1 MCTMEERPEIPEPF
15 LKPYNSKESEPRI
28 LELWEKSGFA
38 NPDVCVLKGVAAADA
53 KSYSIV
59 LPPPNVTG
67 TLHMGHAAMLAIQ
80 DILIRYHRMRG
91 DKTLWLPGTD
101 HAAIATQSVVEK
113 NLQKTEKKTRHDLG
127 REEFLKRVEE
137 FAQASHDTIVGQVRA
152 MGASVDWS
160 REAYT
165 LDEERNLA
173 VRTAFKNM
181 YDAGLI
187 YRGNRI
193 VNWDPK
199 MQTTVSDD
207 EIEYVE
213 QKDPFYYFKYGPF
226 TIGTVRPETK
236 FGDKYIVMHP
246 DDARYKEY
254 KDGEQLELE
263 WINGPITATIVKDEA
278 ADMEFGSGVM
288 TITPAHSGIDFE
300 IAQRHKLDVEQ
311 IINERGILLPIAGEF
326 AGQHIK
332 KARPMVVE
340 KLRGKGLLVK
350 TEEGYVHNVATNSR
364 GGETIE
370 PQIKLQWFVD
380 VNKKFK
386 IPHSEIPGIA
396 SGSETT
402 LKELMR
408 RAVDS
413 GAIKVAPDR
422 FERVYYNWIDNLRD
436 WCISR
441 QIWYG
446 HRIPVW
452 YCLNCKREAVDAE
465 VKSRWFLVRHGETE
479 DNVRKVVQGHG
490 DTPLTEN
497 GKEQA
502 RMAGEQLKSQEI
514 ELIIS
519 SDLGRCRETAEIISK
534 ATGAEV
540 IFDEAFRER
549 FMGEAEGLT
558 YEESKERFRPF
569 DSYDDKTP
577 ANMETVH
584 ELEERVNAAFA
595 KHREIHG
602 HKNVVMVS
610 HGGSIRWIIKRIHN
624 LTFEEAKARPVTP
637 NAEVLSLDILDT
649 PCEKCDNDLFEQD
662 SDTLDTWFSSG
673 LWTFSTLGWPSF
685 AESATKGKPGPEND
699 FANYHPTD
707 VLETGYDILF
717 FWVARMILMTGFC
730 LGTVPF
736 RNVYLH
742 GLVRDA
748 QGRKMSKSLGNVID
762 PLTMIEKYG
771 ADAARL
777 SLIIGASPGNDL
789 KLSEDRVR
797 GYKHFANKVWNITR
811 FVLESSDTTSS
822 ASLRGPAE
830 SSAVPHS
837 TSTDSASPRLASE
850 AVSLLPADRQLIDE
864 TNTIAKTVSAHIDN
878 FRLDLAADALYHFVW
893 HRFADEIIEESKPI
907 LKAGGETAKSR
918 RHTLYAILHTS
929 LRLLHPFMPFVT
941 EAIWQE
947 LPKKDT
953 ELLMVAHWPDGQ
965 IGNRQ

>member
-1 MCTMEERPEIPEPF
+1 MESPKGVPEPF

-38 NPDVCVLKGVAAADA
+38 NPDVCIEKGVTSPDA
-53 KSYSIV
+53 ESYSIV

-67 TLHMGHAAMLAIQ
+67 TLHMGHAAMLAIE

-91 DKTLWLPGTD
+91 KKTLWLPGTD

-113 NLQKTEKKTRHDLG
+113 DLLKTEKKTRHDLG
-127 REEFLKRVEE
+127 RDEFLKRVEA
-137 FAQASHDTIVGQVRA
+137 FAQASHDIIVGQVRA

-165 LDEERNLA
+165 LDEARNLA
-173 VRTAFKNM
+173 VRTAFKSM
-181 YDAGLI
+181 YDADLI

-254 KDGEQLELE
+254 KHGQQLEVE
-263 WINGPITATIVKDEA
+263 WINGPVTATIIKDER
-278 ADMEFGSGVM
+278 ADMSFGSGVM

-300 IAQRHKLDVEQ
+300 IAQKHKLDVEQ
-311 IINERGILLPIAGEF
+311 IINERGIILPIAGEF
-326 AGQHIK
+326 AGAHIK
-332 KARPMVVE
+332 KARPLVVE
-340 KLRGKGLLVK
+340 KLRTKGLLVK
-350 TEEGYVHNVATNSR
+350 TEEGYAHNVATNSR

-386 IPHSEIPGIA
+386 IPKSDIPGIA
-396 SGSETT
+396 SGSQTS

-413 GAIKVAPDR
+413 GAIKIAPDR

-452 YCLNCKREAVDAE
+452 YCLNCRHETVDAE
-465 VKSRWFLVRHGETE
+465 VKNKWFLVRHGETE
-479 DNVRKVVQGHG
+479 KNVSHIYQGHS
-490 DTPLTEN
+490 DSPLTEQ
-497 GKEQA
+497 GRIQA
-502 RMAGEQLKSQEI
+502 AAVAERLKNHDVG
-514 ELIIS
+514 LIIS
-519 SDLGRCRETAEIISK
+519 SDLGRCKETAGIIAETIDAEIVYDQELRELNFGDAEGMSFDEAKEKFGSYLDVYDETKGNIETSKALEERISK
-534 ATGAEV
+534 AFHKLKATHGRKNIV
-540 IFDEAFRER
+540 IVTHGSAIR
-549 FMGEAEGLT
+549 L
-558 YEESKERFRPF
+558 
-569 DSYDDKTP
+569 
-577 ANMETVH
+577 
-584 ELEERVNAAFA
+584 LL
-595 KHREIHG
+595 KHIQDI
-602 HKNVVMVS
+602 S
-610 HGGSIRWIIKRIHN
+610 
-624 LTFEEAKARPVTP
+624 FEEARERPKVS
-637 NAEVLSLDILDT
+637 NSEVFSFDILNA
-649 PCEKCDNDLFEQD
+649 PCGKCGSDLFEQD

-673 LWTFSTLGWPSF
+673 LWTFSTLGWPNF

-777 SLIIGASPGNDL
+777 SLVVGASPGNDV

-797 GYKHFANKVWNITR
+797 GYKHFANKVWNISR
-811 FVLESSDTTSS
+811 FVLESSDTASS
-822 ASLRGPAE
+822 TSLRGPAE
-830 SSAVPHS
+830 SSAVRHR
-837 TSTDSASPRLASE
+837 TSTDSASPRLVSE
-850 AVSLLPADRQLIDE
+850 AVSLLPADRALIDE
-864 TNTIAKTVSAHIDN
+864 LGTISKTVSEYIDN
-878 FRLDLAADALYHFVW
+878 FRLDLAADAIYHFVW

-907 LKAGGETAKSR
+907 LKLGGSTADSR
-918 RHTLYAILHTS
+918 RHTLYAILNIS

-941 EAIWQE
+941 EAIWQQ
-947 LPKKDT
+947 LPNR
-953 ELLMVAHWPDGQ
+953 EQNLLMVAKWPHA
-965 IGNRQ
+965 